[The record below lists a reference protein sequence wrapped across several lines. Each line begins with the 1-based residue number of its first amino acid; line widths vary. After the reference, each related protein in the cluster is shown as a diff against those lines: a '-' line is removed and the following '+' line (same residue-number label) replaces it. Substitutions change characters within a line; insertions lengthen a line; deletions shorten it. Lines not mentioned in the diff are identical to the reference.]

1 MPKNPRWP
9 ADSAYVATSAKEAAQ
24 SEGGWFDSAHH
35 KLFESIYKSV
45 STPLFRFIAKRI
57 GADQETANEIFQET
71 IVAGWKG
78 LKTFR
83 HKSSYFTWLCRIAL
97 NKIADYYHDQI
108 NSRSGIIVP
117 LIDELI
123 QTDGKSLSPEEK
135 MALEELKMSV
145 NNCLNLLPYKKRR
158 LLWFRY
164 WKDMSYAE
172 IAKFLGISE
181 RAVEGRLYRA
191 REEFAI
197 LYQKTF
203 NGKTT
208 TA

>member
-1 MPKNPRWP
+1 MSQDPR
-9 ADSAYVATSAKEAAQ
+9 
-24 SEGGWFDSAHH
+24 
-35 KLFESIYKSV
+35 FESIYKKI

-57 GADQETANEIFQET
+57 GADQETANEIFEET

-108 NSRSGIIVP
+108 NNRSEIIVP
-117 LIDELI
+117 LIDEI
-123 QTDGKSLSPEEK
+123 TKVDDKSLSPEEK
-135 MALEELKMSV
+135 LVLDDLKTSV
-145 NNCLNLLPYKKRR
+145 NNCLNLLPYSKRR

-172 IAKFLGISE
+172 IAKVLDISE

-191 REEFAI
+191 KGDFA
-197 LYQKTF
+197 KEW
-203 NGKTT
+203 NGFVKQINQ
-208 TA
+208 

>member
-1 MPKNPRWP
+1 MSKNP
-9 ADSAYVATSAKEAAQ
+9 
-24 SEGGWFDSAHH
+24 WFDS
-35 KLFESIYKSV
+35 LYKSV

-57 GADQETANEIFQET
+57 GADQETANEIFEET
-71 IVAGWKG
+71 IIAGWKG

-108 NSRSGIIVP
+108 NNRSGIIVP
-117 LIDELI
+117 LIDGI
-123 QTDGKSLSPEEK
+123 TYTDNKSLSPEEK
-135 MALEELKMSV
+135 IVLEELKVSV
-145 NNCLNLLPYKKRR
+145 NNCLNLLPYSKRK

-172 IAKFLGISE
+172 IAKVLDISE

-191 REEFAI
+191 KEDFAKEWSEFA
-197 LYQKTF
+197 K
-203 NGKTT
+203 
-208 TA
+208 